1 MANEQASNKLLQ
13 FPNNV
18 TWETD
23 LARLC
28 GEDELFRD
36 RYQMYKLLGRGGF
49 GVTFLAKDLG
59 ANQQPWCVIKQ
70 LCPKVKHAKG
80 LERARRCFR
89 REAKI
94 LSQLGNHPQ
103 IPQMF
108 DYFEEEGEFYLVQE
122 YIQGRTL
129 SREIRHYGQ
138 YTEKQVKSFLL
149 EILPLL
155 KFIHEQGVIHRDIKP
170 PNIIRRHSRS
180 QSSTGELVLIDFGAV
195 KYLIQETES
204 NHTITATASTAFVG
218 TFGFSPPEQ
227 LALRPTFASDLY
239 ALGITC
245 VYMLT
250 GQFSSD
256 DDLPHFRPK
265 QWWRNNVEVS
275 DQFADVID
283 QLLAVDLDERYRSAQ
298 EVLTALDLAPHLES
312 LNECLTHQPQ
322 PKKPEP
328 QEYISPA
335 QKRAQEIRARM
346 ERLQKRQKLGTRNF
360 PQHW

>member
-1 MANEQASNKLLQ
+1 MANQRVSNKLLQ
-13 FPNNV
+13 FPKNV

-28 GEDELFRD
+28 GEEELFRD
-36 RYQMYKLLGRGGF
+36 RYQLYKLLGRGGF

-59 ANQQPWCVIKQ
+59 IPQNPWCVIKQ
-70 LCPKVKHAKG
+70 LCPKVKHRKG

-94 LSQLGNHPQ
+94 LSRLGNHPQ

-108 DYFEEEGEFYLVQE
+108 DYFEENGEFYLVQE
-122 YIQGRTL
+122 YIQGSTL
-129 SREIRHYGQ
+129 SREIRHRCQ
-138 YTEKQVKSFLL
+138 YSEALVQSFLL

-155 KFIHEQGVIHRDIKP
+155 QFIHDQGVIHRDIKP
-170 PNIIRRHSRS
+170 PNIIRRHSQS
-180 QSSTGELVLIDFGAV
+180 KSSTEKLVLIDFGAV
-195 KYLIQETES
+195 KQLIQETDS

-227 LALRPTFASDLY
+227 LALRPTFASDIY

-250 GQFSSD
+250 GHFSAED
-256 DDLPHFRPK
+256 ELPHFRPK

-275 DQFADVID
+275 DKFADVLD
-283 QLLAVDLDERYRSAQ
+283 KMVAVDLKERYTSAQ
-298 EVLTALDLAPHLES
+298 EVLTALDLAPHLDS
-312 LNECLTHQPQ
+312 LNECLTHQPEPQ
-322 PKKPEP
+322 QPEP
-328 QEYISPA
+328 EAYLSPA
-335 QKRAQEIRARM
+335 QRRAQAIRARM
-346 ERLQKRQKLGTRNF
+346 ERLKKRQKLGTHNF